1 MVGESSRFFIVR
13 TTARQELNAALL
25 IEARTK
31 NVSDGLYSIVI
42 PPDIKGYIIL
52 EVKGLHLIYNLIK
65 DIKHVKGRATGS
77 ISIEELEKL
86 IITKPVITE
95 LKPGDLVEIISGPF
109 KGLKA
114 TVVSVN
120 LQRNEV
126 TLNMLE
132 SSYKLEA
139 TVPGDYVRPVKK

>member
-52 EVKGLHLIYNLIK
+52 EVKGLHIIYNLIK

>member
-1 MVGESSRFFIVR
+1 MGESSKFFIVR

-52 EVKGLHLIYNLIK
+52 EVKGLHIIYNLIK

-86 IITKPVITE
+86 IITKPIITE

>member
-1 MVGESSRFFIVR
+1 MGESSRFFIVR

-31 NVSDGLYSIVI
+31 NVSDELYSIVI

-52 EVKGLHLIYNLIK
+52 EVKGLHIIYNLIK

>member
-1 MVGESSRFFIVR
+1 MGESSRFFIVR

>member
-1 MVGESSRFFIVR
+1 
-13 TTARQELNAALL
+13 
-25 IEARTK
+25 
-31 NVSDGLYSIVI
+31 I

-52 EVKGLHLIYNLIK
+52 EVKGLHIIYNLIK

>member
-1 MVGESSRFFIVR
+1 MGEASKFFILR

>member
-31 NVSDGLYSIVI
+31 NISDGLYSIVI

>member
-31 NVSDGLYSIVI
+31 NVSDELYSIVI

-52 EVKGLHLIYNLIK
+52 EVKGLHIIYNLIK

>member
-1 MVGESSRFFIVR
+1 VGESSKFFIVR

-52 EVKGLHLIYNLIK
+52 EVKGLHIIYNLIK

-86 IITKPVITE
+86 IITKPIITE

>member
-1 MVGESSRFFIVR
+1 MGESSRFFIVR

-31 NVSDGLYSIVI
+31 NVNDGLYSIVI

>member
-1 MVGESSRFFIVR
+1 MVSEASKFFILR

>member
-1 MVGESSRFFIVR
+1 VGESSKFFIVR

-52 EVKGLHLIYNLIK
+52 EVKGLHIIYNLIK

>member
-1 MVGESSRFFIVR
+1 MVGESSKFFIVR

-52 EVKGLHLIYNLIK
+52 EVKGLHIIYNLIK

-86 IITKPVITE
+86 IITKPIITE

>member
-1 MVGESSRFFIVR
+1 MGESSKFFIVR

-52 EVKGLHLIYNLIK
+52 EVKGLHIIYNLIK

>member
-1 MVGESSRFFIVR
+1 VGESSRFFIVR

>member
-1 MVGESSRFFIVR
+1 VGEASKFFILR

>member
-1 MVGESSRFFIVR
+1 MGESSRFFIVR

-52 EVKGLHLIYNLIK
+52 EVKGLHIIYNLIK

>member
-1 MVGESSRFFIVR
+1 MVGESSKFFIVR

-52 EVKGLHLIYNLIK
+52 EVKGLHIIYNLIK